1 MDKPG
6 QLTTVSG
13 IISAL
18 GGNVIGVHHER
29 ANATMAVNGCFLRIN
44 METRNFGQIEEIKKA
59 LLDAGFH
66 ICE

>member
-1 MDKPG
+1 M
-6 QLTTVSG
+6 VSG
-13 IISAL
+13 YEISRIIAEK
-18 GGNVIGVHHER
+18 GGHVIGVHHER

-44 METRNFGQIEEIKKA
+44 METRNFEHIEEIKKA

>member
-1 MDKPG
+1 
-6 QLTTVSG
+6 
-13 IISAL
+13 
-18 GGNVIGVHHER
+18 
-29 ANATMAVNGCFLRIN
+29 